1 MTMKNVMERL
11 SARSIRLIYA
21 LVALVVLGVTSI
33 NFVDLMVYKS
43 LGNDQCAWIPADSVG
58 DRLTIRQIVPDGV
71 TAKAGI
77 QDGDVLVQIG
87 GKPFKSA
94 GEAQMRI
101 NAVRAE
107 DYIAYTV
114 ERDGKMID
122 TNVQILRTFN
132 VVYFAQFLY
141 GFVFLLVGFVVVMS
155 RPNGKTQRL
164 FANYSIL
171 TLLFFGLASLNLN
184 PQVDA
189 LWKVRLLGLSFIVA
203 SIFSLPVFIRFFL
216 YFPVKRRL
224 YDRKWFTALL
234 YVASIVVV
242 VLVVNIDGSNLPARL
257 LGDAV
262 AGFMKRN
269 AGIIFNM
276 RYVAY
281 LAGLVGFID
290 SYVRFVKKE
299 RKRELKPILVGV
311 LGGILTFAYVLI
323 VSARNPFAIYLEPV
337 ILTPALFLLVVP
349 VMFGYAI
356 VRYRLMDMDFIVK
369 RSLIYGMVTAT
380 MAALYLIIIYG
391 IGTLLADVVGSENS
405 RTMNLVALIVIA
417 FAFDPI
423 KRKMQ
428 DWIDRYFYQER
439 YNYQKALLE
448 FTQELPRQTR
458 LKQILESMVH
468 RIASTM
474 HIEKVAVI
482 LCDDTEGCSVV
493 SQNIDEGC
501 CQFKPEHS
509 GLLSLLRKT
518 KSPQSFALLA
528 EEPDNFTLLQ
538 SDKQNLMSAGVVLSV
553 PMFLK
558 DKLIGMINV
567 GQKMS
572 GKVYSKEDIDL
583 LSTVAAQAAIA
594 IENSRLHKT
603 ELEKEKFEEELS
615 LARRIQ
621 QGLLPKENP
630 SVKGLDVAGT
640 SIPASTVGGDYFDFI
655 EIAPHKLLVVI
666 ADVSGKGMSA
676 ALYMSKV
683 QGMVQLAAHM
693 YASPKEMLK
702 NVNRRIFEGIERRS
716 FITMIL
722 ALFDT
727 KKKRVRICRAGHN
740 KALIGLNGKLKFLE
754 GGGIGLG
761 LERGPLF
768 DNELEEI
775 NLPLKPDSLFFFYTD
790 GLTEAMNRQGKEFGE
805 ETVSKLVKEKRSLA
819 AEQLQ
824 RVVITAA
831 EEFQGEAEQHDDVTI
846 VVVKS
851 EI

>member
-1 MTMKNVMERL
+1 MKNVMERL
-11 SARSIRLIYA
+11 SARTIRLIYA
-21 LVALVVLGVTSI
+21 LVAVFVLGVTSI
-33 NFVDLMVYKS
+33 NFADLMVYKV
-43 LGNDQCAWIPADSVG
+43 LGNDQCAWIPADSLGKKLLIQQV
-58 DRLTIRQIVPDGV
+58 VPGGV

-77 QDGDVLVQIG
+77 RNGDLLLEIG
-87 GKPFKSA
+87 GKPFKNSA
-94 GEAQMRI
+94 EAQTRI
-101 NAVRAE
+101 NAVKAE
-107 DYIAYTV
+107 DYIDYTI
-114 ERDGKMID
+114 EREGARLQTK
-122 TNVQILRTFN
+122 VQILRTFN
-132 VVYFAQFLY
+132 VIYFAQFLY
-141 GFVFLLVGFVVVMS
+141 GLMFLLVGLVVVMT

-164 FANYSIL
+164 FANYSFL
-171 TLLFFGLASLNLN
+171 TMLFFGLASLNLN
-184 PQVDA
+184 PAIDPM
-189 LWKVRLLGLSFIVA
+189 WKIRLLGISFVAA

-216 YFPVKRRL
+216 FFPIRRPL

-234 YVASIVVV
+234 YVASAIAVAMLLILNGSGLLGKMFGENVDAFLKRNILFIFNLRYV
-242 VLVVNIDGSNLPARL
+242 TYVIGLVVF
-257 LGDAV
+257 V
-262 AGFMKRN
+262 
-269 AGIIFNM
+269 
-276 RYVAY
+276 
-281 LAGLVGFID
+281 D
-290 SYVRFVKKE
+290 SYARRVKKE
-299 RKRELKPILVGV
+299 RKKELKPILIGV
-311 LGGILTFAYVLI
+311 IGGILTFTYVLI
-323 VSARNPFAIYLEPV
+323 VSAKNPFAIYLEPI
-337 ILTPALFLLVVP
+337 ILSPALFLLVVP

-356 VRYRLMDMDFIVK
+356 IRYRLMDIDFIVK

-380 MAALYLIIIYG
+380 MAALYLLIIYG
-391 IGTLLADVVGSENS
+391 IGTLLADVVGSQDS

-423 KRKMQ
+423 KRRMQ
-428 DWIDRYFYQER
+428 EWIDKFFYQER

-448 FTQELPRQTR
+448 FTQELPRLTR
-458 LKQILESMVH
+458 LNQVLESIVH
-468 RIASTM
+468 RISSTM
-474 HIEKVAVI
+474 HIEQVAVI

-501 CQFKPEHS
+501 CQFKSEYN
-509 GLLSLLRKT
+509 GLLALLRKT
-518 KSPQSFALLA
+518 KLPQSFALLA
-528 EEPDNFTLLQ
+528 EEPDNFVLLQ
-538 SDKQNLMSAGVVLSV
+538 ADKQSLIKAGVVLSV
-553 PMFLK
+553 PMFLQ
-558 DKLIGMINV
+558 DRLIGMINV

-583 LSTVAAQAAIA
+583 LSTVGAQAAIS
-594 IENSRLHKT
+594 IENSRLHKS

-621 QGLLPKENP
+621 QGLLPKDNP
-630 SVKGLDVAGT
+630 SVAGLDVAGI
-640 SIPASTVGGDYFDFI
+640 SIPALTVGGDYFDFI
-655 EIAPHKLLVVI
+655 QIDRHKLLVVI

-693 YASPKEMLK
+693 YSSPQEMLK

-775 NLPLKPDSLFFFYTD
+775 SLPLKPESLFFFYTD

-805 ETVSKLVKEKRSLA
+805 ETVSRLVKEKRSLG

-831 EEFQGEAEQHDDVTI
+831 EEFQGEAEQHDDVTV

-851 EI
+851 RV

>member
-1 MTMKNVMERL
+1 MKNVMERL

-21 LVALVVLGVTSI
+21 LAAVVILGITSV
-33 NFVDLMVYKS
+33 NFADLMVYKV
-43 LGNDQCAWIPADSVG
+43 LGNDQCAWIASDSLKPKLLIQQV
-58 DRLTIRQIVPDGV
+58 VPGGV
-71 TAKAGI
+71 TEKAGI
-77 QDGDVLVQIG
+77 RNGDLLLEIG
-87 GKPFKSA
+87 GKPFKSSA
-94 GEAQMRI
+94 EAQTRI
-101 NAVRAE
+101 NAVKSE
-107 DYIAYTV
+107 DYIDYTI
-114 ERDGKMID
+114 ERGGITFQTK
-122 TNVQILRTFN
+122 VQILRTFN
-132 VVYFAQFLY
+132 VTYFAQFLY
-141 GFVFLLVGFVVVMS
+141 GLMFLIVGLVVVMT

-164 FANYSIL
+164 FANYSFL
-171 TLLFFGLASLNLN
+171 TMLFFGLSSLNLN
-184 PQVDA
+184 PMVDPV
-189 LWKVRLLGLSFIVA
+189 WKVRLLGGSFIIA

-216 YFPVKRRL
+216 FFPIRRSL
-224 YDRKWFTALL
+224 YDKIWFTVLL
-234 YVASIVVV
+234 YIASIIA
-242 VLVVNIDGSNLPARL
+242 VLVVINLDGSVL
-257 LGDAV
+257 LGKILGQHV
-262 AGFMKRN
+262 VGLMKQY
-269 AGIIFNM
+269 AQFIFNL
-276 RYVAY
+276 RYVTY
-281 LAGLVGFID
+281 IGGLIVFID
-290 SYVRFVKKE
+290 SYIRRVKKE
-299 RKRELKPILVGV
+299 RKKELKPILIGV
-311 LGGILTFAYVLI
+311 IGGILTFAYVLI
-323 VSARNPFAIYLEPV
+323 VSAKNPFAIYLDPI
-337 ILTPALFLLVVP
+337 ILSPALFLLVVP

-356 VRYRLMDMDFIVK
+356 IRYRLMDIDFIIK

-380 MAALYLIIIYG
+380 MAALYLLIIYG
-391 IGTLLADVVGSENS
+391 IGTLLANVIGSQDS

-423 KRKMQ
+423 KRRMQ
-428 DWIDRYFYQER
+428 EWIDRSFYQER

-448 FTQELPRQTR
+448 FTQELPRLTR
-458 LKQILESMVH
+458 LNDILESMVH
-468 RIASTM
+468 RISGTM
-474 HIEKVAVI
+474 HIEKVAII

-501 CQFKPEHS
+501 CQFKPEYN
-509 GLLSLLRKT
+509 GLLALLRKT
-518 KSPQSFALLA
+518 KLPQSFALLA
-528 EEPDNFTLLQ
+528 EEPDNFALALN
-538 SDKQNLMSAGVVLSV
+538 DKQNLMKAGIVLSI
-553 PMFLK
+553 PMFMQ
-558 DKLIGMINV
+558 DRLIGMINV

-594 IENSRLHKT
+594 IENSRLHKS

-630 SVKGLDVAGT
+630 SVAGLEVAGI
-640 SIPASTVGGDYFDFI
+640 SIPALTVGGDYFDFI
-655 EIAPHKLLVVI
+655 QIAPHKLLVVI

-727 KKKRVRICRAGHN
+727 KKKRVLICRAGHN

-775 NLPLKPDSLFFFYTD
+775 NLPLKSESLFFFYTD

-805 ETVSKLVKEKRSLA
+805 ETVSKLVKEKRFLG

-824 RVVITAA
+824 KVVITAA
-831 EEFQGEAEQHDDVTI
+831 EEFQGEAEQHDDVTV

-851 EI
+851 HT

>member
-1 MTMKNVMERL
+1 MKNVMERL
-11 SARSIRLIYA
+11 SARLIRLIYA
-21 LVALVVLGVTSI
+21 LAAVVILGITSV
-33 NFVDLMVYKS
+33 NFADLMVYKV
-43 LGNDQCAWIPADSVG
+43 LGNDQCAWIASDSLKPKLLIQQV
-58 DRLTIRQIVPDGV
+58 VPGGV
-71 TAKAGI
+71 TEKAGI
-77 QDGDVLVQIG
+77 RNGDLLLEIG
-87 GKPFKSA
+87 GKPFKSSA
-94 GEAQMRI
+94 EAQTRI
-101 NAVRAE
+101 NAVKSE
-107 DYIAYTV
+107 DYIDYTI
-114 ERDGKMID
+114 ERGGITFQTK
-122 TNVQILRTFN
+122 VQILRTFN
-132 VVYFAQFLY
+132 VTYFAQFLY
-141 GFVFLLVGFVVVMS
+141 GLMFLIVGLVVVMT

-164 FANYSIL
+164 FANYSFL
-171 TLLFFGLASLNLN
+171 TMLFFGLSSLNLN
-184 PQVDA
+184 PMVDPV
-189 LWKVRLLGLSFIVA
+189 WKVRLLGGSFIIA

-216 YFPVKRRL
+216 FFPIRRSL
-224 YDRKWFTALL
+224 YDKIWFTVLL
-234 YVASIVVV
+234 YIASIIA
-242 VLVVNIDGSNLPARL
+242 VLVVINLDGSVL
-257 LGDAV
+257 LGKILGQHV
-262 AGFMKRN
+262 VGLMKQY
-269 AGIIFNM
+269 AQFIFNL
-276 RYVAY
+276 RYVTY
-281 LAGLVGFID
+281 IGGLIVFID
-290 SYVRFVKKE
+290 SYIRRVKKE
-299 RKRELKPILVGV
+299 RKKELKPILIGV
-311 LGGILTFAYVLI
+311 IGGILTFAYVLI
-323 VSARNPFAIYLEPV
+323 VSAKNPFAIYLDPI
-337 ILTPALFLLVVP
+337 ILSPALFLLVVP

-356 VRYRLMDMDFIVK
+356 IRYRLMDIDFIIK

-380 MAALYLIIIYG
+380 MAALYLLIIYG
-391 IGTLLADVVGSENS
+391 IGTLLANVIGSQDS

-423 KRKMQ
+423 KRRMQ
-428 DWIDRYFYQER
+428 EWIDRSFYQER

-448 FTQELPRQTR
+448 FTQELPRLTR
-458 LKQILESMVH
+458 LNDILESMVH
-468 RIASTM
+468 RISGTM
-474 HIEKVAVI
+474 HIEKVAII

-501 CQFKPEHS
+501 CQFKPEYN
-509 GLLSLLRKT
+509 GLLALLRKT
-518 KSPQSFALLA
+518 KLPQSFALLA
-528 EEPDNFTLLQ
+528 EEPDNFVLAL
-538 SDKQNLMSAGVVLSV
+538 SDKQNLMKAGIVLSI
-553 PMFLK
+553 PMFMQ
-558 DKLIGMINV
+558 DRLIGMINV

-594 IENSRLHKT
+594 IENSRLHKS

-630 SVKGLDVAGT
+630 SVAGLEVAGI
-640 SIPASTVGGDYFDFI
+640 SIPALTVGGDYFDFI
-655 EIAPHKLLVVI
+655 QIAPHKLLVVI

-727 KKKRVRICRAGHN
+727 KKKRVLICRAGHN

-775 NLPLKPDSLFFFYTD
+775 NLPLKSESLFFFYTD

-805 ETVSKLVKEKRSLA
+805 ETVSKLVKEKRFLG

-824 RVVITAA
+824 KVVITAA
-831 EEFQGEAEQHDDVTI
+831 EEFQGEAEQHDDVTV

-851 EI
+851 HT

>member
-1 MTMKNVMERL
+1 MT
-11 SARSIRLIYA
+11 
-21 LVALVVLGVTSI
+21 
-33 NFVDLMVYKS
+33 
-43 LGNDQCAWIPADSVG
+43 
-58 DRLTIRQIVPDGV
+58 
-71 TAKAGI
+71 
-77 QDGDVLVQIG
+77 
-87 GKPFKSA
+87 
-94 GEAQMRI
+94 
-101 NAVRAE
+101 
-107 DYIAYTV
+107 
-114 ERDGKMID
+114 
-122 TNVQILRTFN
+122 
-132 VVYFAQFLY
+132 
-141 GFVFLLVGFVVVMS
+141 

-164 FANYSIL
+164 FANYSFL
-171 TLLFFGLASLNLN
+171 TMLFFGLASLNLN
-184 PQVDA
+184 PAIDPT
-189 LWKVRLLGLSFIVA
+189 WKIRLLGISFFVA

-216 YFPVKRRL
+216 FFPIRRPL

-234 YVASIVVV
+234 YVASAIAVA
-242 VLVVNIDGSNLPARL
+242 VLLILNGSGL
-257 LGDAV
+257 LGRIFGENVDA
-262 AGFMKRN
+262 FLKRN
-269 AGIIFNM
+269 ILFIFNL

-281 LAGLVGFID
+281 VIGLVVFVD
-290 SYVRFVKKE
+290 SYARRVKKE
-299 RKRELKPILVGV
+299 RKKELKPILIGV
-311 LGGILTFAYVLI
+311 IGGIMTFTYVLI
-323 VSARNPFAIYLEPV
+323 VSARNPFAIYLEPI
-337 ILTPALFLLVVP
+337 ILSPALFLLVVP
-349 VMFGYAI
+349 LMFGYAI
-356 VRYRLMDMDFIVK
+356 IRYRLMDIDFIVK

-380 MAALYLIIIYG
+380 MAALYLLIIYG
-391 IGTLLADVVGSENS
+391 IGTLLANVVGSQDS

-423 KRKMQ
+423 KRRMQ
-428 DWIDRYFYQER
+428 EWIDKFFYQER
-439 YNYQKALLE
+439 YNYQRAMLE
-448 FTQELPRQTR
+448 FTQELPRLTR
-458 LKQILESMVH
+458 LNQILELMVH
-468 RIASTM
+468 RISGTM
-474 HIEKVAVI
+474 HIEKVAII

-501 CQFKPEHS
+501 CQFKPEYD
-509 GLLSLLRKT
+509 GLLALLRKS
-518 KSPQSFALLA
+518 KIPQSFALLA
-528 EEPDNFTLLQ
+528 EEPDNFVLAL
-538 SDKQNLMSAGVVLSV
+538 SDKQNLIKAGIVLSV
-553 PMFLK
+553 PMFLQ
-558 DKLIGMINV
+558 DRLIGMINV

-594 IENSRLHKT
+594 IENSRLHKS

-630 SVKGLDVAGT
+630 SVAGLEVAGI
-640 SIPASTVGGDYFDFI
+640 SIPALTVGGDYFDFI
-655 EIAPHKLLVVI
+655 QIAPHKLLVVI

-775 NLPLKPDSLFFFYTD
+775 NLPLKSDSIFFFYTD

-805 ETVSKLVKEKRSLA
+805 ETVSKLVKEKRSLG

-831 EEFQGEAEQHDDVTI
+831 EEFQGEAEQHDDVTV

-851 EI
+851 LV

>member
-1 MTMKNVMERL
+1 MKNVMERL

-21 LVALVVLGVTSI
+21 LAAVLVLGITSI
-33 NFVDLMVYKS
+33 NFADLMVYKV
-43 LGNDQCAWIPADSVG
+43 LGNDQCAWITADSLGASLLIQQV
-58 DRLTIRQIVPDGV
+58 VPGGV
-71 TAKAGI
+71 TEKAGI
-77 QDGDVLVQIG
+77 RNGDILLEIG
-87 GKPFKSA
+87 NKPFKNSA
-94 GEAQMRI
+94 EAQTRI
-101 NAVRAE
+101 NAVKAE
-107 DYIAYTV
+107 DYIDYTIV
-114 ERDGKMID
+114 RDGSKFQ
-122 TNVQILRTFN
+122 TKVQILRTFN
-132 VVYFAQFLY
+132 VTYFAQFVY
-141 GFVFLLVGFVVVMS
+141 GLMFLIVGLVVVMT

-171 TLLFFGLASLNLN
+171 SMLFFGLASLNLN
-184 PQVDA
+184 PTIDPA
-189 LWKVRLLGLSFIVA
+189 WKIKLLGYSFVLA
-203 SIFSLPVFIRFFL
+203 SVFSLPVFIRFFL
-216 YFPVKRRL
+216 FFPVKRPL
-224 YDRKWFTALL
+224 YDRKWFIALL
-234 YVASIVVV
+234 YVASIIAVVV
-242 VLVVNIDGSNLPARL
+242 VLNLDGSTFLVRL
-257 LGDAV
+257 LGQNV
-262 AGFMKRN
+262 AAFMRRN
-269 AGIIFNM
+269 AQFIFNL
-276 RYVAY
+276 RYVTY
-281 LAGLVGFID
+281 VAGLVVFID
-290 SYVRFVKKE
+290 SYARRVKKE
-299 RKRELKPILVGV
+299 RKIELKPILIGV
-311 LGGILTFAYVLI
+311 IGGILTFTYVLI
-323 VSARNPFAIYLEPV
+323 VSAKNPFAIYLEPI
-337 ILTPALFLLVVP
+337 ILSPALFLLVVP
-349 VMFGYAI
+349 LMFGYAI
-356 VRYRLMDMDFIVK
+356 IRYRLMDIDFIVK

-380 MAALYLIIIYG
+380 MAALYLLIIYG
-391 IGTLLADVVGSENS
+391 IGTLLADVVGSQES

-423 KRKMQ
+423 KRRMQ
-428 DWIDRYFYQER
+428 EWIDKFFYQER

-448 FTQELPRQTR
+448 FTQELPRLTR
-458 LKQILESMVH
+458 LDQILKSMVH
-468 RIASTM
+468 RISDTM
-474 HIEKVAVI
+474 HIEKVAIV

-493 SQNIDEGC
+493 SQNIDEQC
-501 CQFKPEHS
+501 CQFKPEYN
-509 GLLSLLRKT
+509 GLLDLLRKT
-518 KSPQSFALLA
+518 KIPQSFALLA
-528 EEPDNFTLLQ
+528 EEPDNFVLALG
-538 SDKQNLMSAGVVLSV
+538 DKQNLMKGGVVLSV
-553 PMFLK
+553 PMFLQER
-558 DKLIGMINV
+558 LIGMINV

-594 IENSRLHKT
+594 IENSRLHKS
-603 ELEKEKFEEELS
+603 ELEKEKIEEELS

-630 SVKGLDVAGT
+630 SIVGLEVAGI
-640 SIPASTVGGDYFDFI
+640 SIPALTVGGDYFDFI
-655 EIAPHKLLVVI
+655 QIAPHKLLVVI

-727 KKKRVRICRAGHN
+727 KKKQVRICRAGHN
-740 KALIGLNGKLKFLE
+740 KALIGVNGKLKFLE

-775 NLPLKPDSLFFFYTD
+775 NLPLKPESLFFFYTD

-824 RVVITAA
+824 KVVITAA
-831 EEFQGEAEQHDDVTI
+831 EEFQGEAEQHDDVTV

-851 EI
+851 RS